1 MGFSERQEQVENV
14 IQNAP
19 DEDIEKS
26 AVPTHEEKPPTAL
39 LPAID
44 PELERRVVRKLDWH
58 VPTLLGF
65 FCMLQIP
72 PMERTCTLTM
82 CFRGTQISSLSS
94 TEVTS
99 GSFAISSLDLH
110 AKEHDR

>member
-1 MGFSERQEQVENV
+1 MGFLERQEQLENV
-14 IQNAP
+14 IQTAP

-26 AVPTHEEKPPTAL
+26 AVPTHQEKPTTL

-58 VPTLLGF
+58 VVTLLGF
-65 FCMLQIP
+65 FCMLQTPDIK
-72 PMERTCTLTM
+72 RICTLTRF
-82 CFRGTQISSLSS
+82 CGIQISSLSS
-94 TEVTS
+94 TEATS

-110 AKEHDR
+110 AK